1 MSFRSWWLLSS
12 RSDDWPLFP
21 SPCLLASGDGLLD
34 RSSYRRSCAC
44 VRKLID
50 DASIEDCLLPPAS
63 QSSPLR
69 AAMTY
74 SSPRLL
80 RLPRVVPLVV
90 SSRAAVFLF
99 PFLVDSFSWT
109 PLLEPE
115 FSILYDSLEFD
126 FVLANS
132 PDRHRPTR
140 LHHIQTKAN
149 LLFSLQTPKR
159 GNAGSSTSSALFGF
173 VYGAVDRPL
182 LPSPPTS
189 RNDVVFA
196 IRQDMSPA
204 HSST

>member
-1 MSFRSWWLLSS
+1 MVSSSFNKLNSCEVRLVSLIGGCFLLTPMTGRFFSS
-12 RSDDWPLFP
+12 PG
-21 SPCLLASGDGLLD
+21 LLVSGDHLLD
-34 RSSYRRSCAC
+34 RASCRRSCAC

-140 LHHIQTKAN
+140 LHHIQTKA
-149 LLFSLQTPKR
+149 R
-159 GNAGSSTSSALFGF
+159 
-173 VYGAVDRPL
+173 
-182 LPSPPTS
+182 
-189 RNDVVFA
+189 
-196 IRQDMSPA
+196 
-204 HSST
+204 